1 MKGNFMQQSID
12 FYMVTISPWCHL
24 SLGRLKL
31 LKEKYNIEIVI
42 KPIDIFSLFKKYET
56 KSVKDRPLP
65 VQKNRINEIRR
76 WGHHLNIDINE
87 KPKYHP
93 VNPEMSSKLII
104 ASILFDNNYE
114 KTFFVT
120 QKICEAVW
128 VKNLDVSDKKTLN
141 NICSHFDLH
150 DNVIDEFDDTEK
162 VLELYKKNTLE
173 AEKNNVFG
181 VPSFLYLNELYFG
194 QDRMFMLE
202 QSIKK
207 AK

>member
-1 MKGNFMQQSID
+1 MKQFID
-12 FYMVTISPWCHL
+12 FFMVTISPWCYF

-31 LKEKYNIEIVI
+31 LKENYNIEINI
-42 KPIDIFSLFKKYET
+42 KPIDIFSIFKKYGT
-56 KSVKDRPLP
+56 RGVKDRPLP
-65 VQKNRINEIRR
+65 VQKNRLNEIRR
-76 WGHHLNIDINE
+76 WSQHLKIDINE
-87 KPKYHP
+87 IPKYHP
-93 VNPEMSSKLII
+93 VNPEISSKVII

-114 KTFFVT
+114 KTFSIM

-128 VKNLDVSDKKTLN
+128 IKNLDVSNKETLN
-141 NICSHFDLH
+141 NICSDFDMH
-150 DNVIDEFDDTEK
+150 EKVINTYNDNEE

-181 VPSFLYLNELYFG
+181 VPSFLYQNELYFG

-207 AK
+207 